1 MLEHGGCSPKEAAS
15 EEAPRQGG
23 SPILRECGASVAA
36 GSRAPDSASDP
47 SERAFFGGGGL
58 STDEHSCVFVILTC
72 DAAAVSQNLQLMSS
86 ELFPVNSRP
95 GVTHRRS
102 LSVTVITAFP
112 GNRRSGKKRI
122 LPGYMSRTTATQTEL
137 CCFLINGLVTGLIML
152 L

>member
-15 EEAPRQGG
+15 EEASRQGG
-23 SPILRECGASVAA
+23 PPILRERGASVAA
-36 GSRAPDSASDP
+36 GSRAPDLASDP
-47 SERAFFGGGGL
+47 SEPAFFL
-58 STDEHSCVFVILTC
+58 STDEHSCVFVILAC

-86 ELFPVNSRP
+86 KLFPVNSRP

-102 LSVTVITAFP
+102 LSVTVIAFP
-112 GNRRSGKKRI
+112 GNRRSGKKRT